1 MLVKPLVFS
10 DCSRI
15 LFLIQPLPL
24 TESIRIYSVS
34 YNSLCST
41 RITHRMPCHSSGH
54 QMLRN
59 PSSRKAEHFPSILH
73 MCIYSHTSLTCHQ
86 SNKIFSTTLYIYAY
100 IYIYICI
107 YIYIYIYI
115 YIIIK
120 KSLTGGSEFNHLIS
134 RHLINSHRNL
144 SFKEDTL
151 WYLISLTS

>member
-1 MLVKPLVFS
+1 MLEKPLVFS
-10 DCSRI
+10 GCSTI

-24 TESIRIYSVS
+24 TESIRIYLVS

-59 PSSRKAEHFPSILH
+59 PSPRKAEHFPSI
-73 MCIYSHTSLTCHQ
+73 CA
-86 SNKIFSTTLYIYAY
+86 STHILRLLAINL
-100 IYIYICI
+100 IKFFQLF
-107 YIYIYIYI
+107 YIYI

-144 SFKEDTL
+144 SFFKEDTHVV
-151 WYLISLTS
+151 SN

>member
-34 YNSLCST
+34 YKSLCST

-59 PSSRKAEHFPSILH
+59 PSPRKAEHFPSILH

-86 SNKIFSTTLYIYAY
+86 SNKIFSTTLYIYA
-100 IYIYICI
+100 
-107 YIYIYIYI
+107 

>member
-1 MLVKPLVFS
+1 MLEKPLVFS
-10 DCSRI
+10 GCSTI

-24 TESIRIYSVS
+24 TESIRIYLVS

-41 RITHRMPCHSSGH
+41 RITHRMPCHSSGQ

-59 PSSRKAEHFPSILH
+59 PSPRKAEHFPSILS

-86 SNKIFSTTLYIYAY
+86 SNKIFSTFL
-100 IYIYICI
+100 

-115 YIIIK
+115 YHNQ
-120 KSLTGGSEFNHLIS
+120 KSLTGDSEFNHLIS

-144 SFKEDTL
+144 SFKEDTHVVSNQYNL
-151 WYLISLTS
+151 VVIFS

>member
-1 MLVKPLVFS
+1 MLEKPLVFS
-10 DCSRI
+10 SCSTI

-24 TESIRIYSVS
+24 TESIRIYLVS

-59 PSSRKAEHFPSILH
+59 PSPRKAEHFPSILR

-86 SNKIFSTTLYIYAY
+86 SNKIFLTIL
-100 IYIYICI
+100 

-120 KSLTGGSEFNHLIS
+120 KKSDWWF
-134 RHLINSHRNL
+134 RV
-144 SFKEDTL
+144 
-151 WYLISLTS
+151 